1 MSEVMNSVRRQF
13 LIGIDQRYEEE
24 EEEIT
29 DAVTDKWIDKSGNC
43 FMFQIHLPYS
53 HQDAG

>member
-29 DAVTDKWIDKSGNC
+29 DAVTDK
-43 FMFQIHLPYS
+43 
-53 HQDAG
+53 